1 MHSRRRPIRA
11 DSMGADSLFL
21 FSISPL
27 PKFPDNM
34 PLFRVRYK
42 RDGYFHEEAVKE
54 EEDEVCKSE
63 RKVGYFDWF
72 WNALGWVHKKVVG

>member
-1 MHSRRRPIRA
+1 
-11 DSMGADSLFL
+11 MGADSLFL

-42 RDGYFHEEAVKE
+42 RDGDIQQAVKE
-54 EEDEVCKSE
+54 ETSCKST
-63 RKVGYFDWF
+63 GYFDWF
-72 WNALGWVHKKVVG
+72 WNALDWVHKKVIG